1 MHKTFDS
8 QLSKNV
14 LWLSVCF
21 QPMGLILISLI
32 AKRVCEAV
40 YLSTGVERL
49 IGRQWGCWIVI
60 KAQRLQVLQRGIC
73 DLSDFSISKFLGER
87 AAVSSDLKTPTWIR
101 NVIVPECHQIALL
114 GVVCGWVAADL
125 AVRCM
130 YSFMLLHFL
139 FLSSLDKTTETPFS
153 SPHILCIMGKTIHTA
168 NCTGAVIR
176 N

>member
-49 IGRQWGCWIVI
+49 IGRQ
-60 KAQRLQVLQRGIC
+60 
-73 DLSDFSISKFLGER
+73 
-87 AAVSSDLKTPTWIR
+87 
-101 NVIVPECHQIALL
+101 
-114 GVVCGWVAADL
+114 
-125 AVRCM
+125 
-130 YSFMLLHFL
+130 
-139 FLSSLDKTTETPFS
+139 
-153 SPHILCIMGKTIHTA
+153 
-168 NCTGAVIR
+168 
-176 N
+176 

>member
-8 QLSKNV
+8 RQSKKV

-21 QPMGLILISLI
+21 QPTGLILISLI

-49 IGRQWGCWIVI
+49 IRRQRGCWIVI
-60 KAQRLQVLQRGIC
+60 RAQRLQVLQRGIC

-101 NVIVPECHQIALL
+101 NVTVPECHQIALL
-114 GVVCGWVAADL
+114 GVVCGWVAARFGGEMYVFL
-125 AVRCM
+125 YAFAFLVFVFPRQNNWNAVFIST
-130 YSFMLLHFL
+130 YSLHY
-139 FLSSLDKTTETPFS
+139 
-153 SPHILCIMGKTIHTA
+153 G
-168 NCTGAVIR
+168 
-176 N
+176 

>member
-8 QLSKNV
+8 RLFKNV

-21 QPMGLILISLI
+21 QPTGLIWISLI
-32 AKRVCEAV
+32 AKHVCEAM

-49 IGRQWGCWIVI
+49 IRRQRGCWIVI
-60 KAQRLQVLQRGIC
+60 RAQRLVLQRGIC

-101 NVIVPECHQIALL
+101 DVIVPECHQIALL

-153 SPHILCIMGKTIHTA
+153 SPHILCITGKTIHTA